1 MNIGSYYCN
10 MKRFTK
16 EEIEV
21 IKRNY
26 GVKTYKETGIQL
38 GRSTDV
44 IKQKSRL
51 LNLPSCGIGQNKFS
65 RKKRKFDC
73 DDNYFNIINKQNSYW
88 AGFIA
93 ADGYIYDKT
102 RESISLSIML
112 AEKDKDH
119 LLNFKKAINTDKPLW
134 EGTSNGF
141 KSCSLTLASKQ
152 ICKDLENNFNITPRK
167 SFTLKFPNF
176 KNNLLKDKFIQGYID
191 GDGCITVYGKYPSIS
206 ILGNHDFLL
215 EIKNRF
221 HELTQSDKC
230 IYLYKKKN
238 LYEIIVR
245 NKEGLYLYNYFKNLE
260 GMKLERKW
268 NKNKVLEGIIKDS
281 DVVDLEESQG

>member
-1 MNIGSYYCN
+1 
-10 MKRFTK
+10 MKKFTK
-16 EEIEV
+16 EEIEI
-21 IKRNY
+21 IKNNY
-26 GVKTYKETGIQL
+26 GNKPYEETAKQL
-38 GRSTDV
+38 GRSIGV
-44 IKQKSRL
+44 IKQKSL
-51 LNLPSCGIGQNKFS
+51 KLGLSNCGIGNNKFS
-65 RKKRKFDC
+65 RKKREFNC
-73 DDNYFNIINKQNSYW
+73 DDNYFSITNEENSYW

-102 RESISLSIML
+102 KENVSLSIML
-112 AEKDKDH
+112 AEKDKNH
-119 LLNFKKAINTDKPLW
+119 LLNFKKAINSNKPLW
-134 EGTSNGF
+134 EGNCKGF

-167 SFTLKFPNF
+167 SFTLKFPVF
-176 KNNLLKDKFIQGYID
+176 KNNLTKDKFIQGYID
-191 GDGCITVYGKYPSIS
+191 GDGCVIIHENYPSIS
-206 ILGNHDFLL
+206 VLGNYNFLL

-221 HELTQSDKC
+221 HELTQSNKC

-245 NKEGLYLYNYFKNLE
+245 NKEALYLYNYFKNIK

-268 NKNKVLEGIIKDS
+268 NKNKVLEGIVKDS